1 MFDQLDTPVRTRHRV
16 VMALI
21 VVRARVRSIRKEY
34 RSMVHRVKR
43 IPHRIPLLAKAPWPA
58 PRGAGPSPRRWQRPR
73 PHVSMVAKRGYPGTR
88 MAPAVETDPSN
99 LIGLGAPR

>member
-16 VMALI
+16 VMAMI
-21 VVRARVRSIRKEY
+21 VIRARSIRKEY

-43 IPHRIPLLAKAPWPA
+43 IPRWIPLLAKAPFRGPRHPARRRGDGGDSAPMFQWP
-58 PRGAGPSPRRWQRPR
+58 RSGGTTGT
-73 PHVSMVAKRGYPGTR
+73 SMAL
-88 MAPAVETDPSN
+88 MVETDPSN

>member
-16 VMALI
+16 VMAMI
-21 VVRARVRSIRKEY
+21 VVRARSIRKEY

-43 IPHRIPLLAKAPWPA
+43 IPRWIPLLAKAPFRRPEA
-58 PRGAGPSPRRWQRPR
+58 PGTPLRRWRRPR
-73 PHVSMVAKRGYPGTR
+73 PHVSMAAKRGYCRRP

-99 LIGLGAPR
+99 LIGLGVPR